1 MYFIIYVSLHATGA
15 LAYVELG
22 KLITKSGAEFPYM
35 TAAMGRVVA
44 FLFAW
49 TKNIILTPSSRVII
63 CLTFAEYAMSLMD
76 IFGEPQILKKMIT
89 SLAMSKKSEDRD
101 YILQKPNNS
110 VLNMFGLV

>member
-1 MYFIIYVSLHATGA
+1 MAA
-15 LAYVELG
+15 L
-22 KLITKSGAEFPYM
+22 
-35 TAAMGRVVA
+35 GRVVA

-49 TKNIILTPSSRVII
+49 TKVIILTPSSLAII
-63 CLTFAEYAMSLMD
+63 CLTFAEYVMSLME
-76 IFGEPQILKKMIT
+76 FCGEPQIPKKMIT

>member
-22 KLITKSGAEFPYM
+22 TLITKSGAEFPYM
-35 TAAMGRVVA
+35 MAAMGRVVA

-76 IFGEPQILKKMIT
+76 IFGEPQIPKK
-89 SLAMSKKSEDRD
+89 SKKSEDRD

-110 VLNMFGLV
+110 VLNIFGLV